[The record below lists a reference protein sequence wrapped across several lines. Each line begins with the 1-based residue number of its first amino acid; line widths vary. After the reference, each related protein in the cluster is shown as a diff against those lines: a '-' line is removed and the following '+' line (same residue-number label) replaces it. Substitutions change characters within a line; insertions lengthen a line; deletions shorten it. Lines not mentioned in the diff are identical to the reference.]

1 MSDPRNASFDNSA
14 QEQQRQQIVPSAAGA
29 KPASADQKDELSVQ
43 ALQPKSLD
51 EGALG
56 LVCTRSF
63 PAIIGTAD
71 MMLKSSGVTL
81 VGYEKTGSGYC
92 TAVVRGG
99 YADVKIAVAA
109 GKKTAEQ
116 FDQYVSSMMLP
127 RPWPNLDAVLP
138 ISTRFAEF
146 AERSGDFEATGALG
160 MIETRGFPAMVGASD
175 AMMKC
180 ANVELLTYETT
191 GSGLCTAIVQ
201 GRIGDVTMAVEAGM
215 NEAER
220 IGELHAIMV
229 IPRPLDDLMKALP
242 KPKRMAMEQ
251 PLPELAEKV
260 VPEQAIASQA
270 DQEIAAAPPAEQQF
284 ALPELEERVLV
295 PVELESAQP
304 LAQVQAL
311 NLPLEESDRQVERNP
326 LVETEVTE
334 NRPSSANLMSQRQLP
349 EVPADSEDN

>member
-1 MSDPRNASFDNSA
+1 MSDPRNVSSDNPA
-14 QEQQRQQIVPSAAGA
+14 QEQPTSAPEQQQIVPSAAGA
-29 KPASADQKDELSVQ
+29 KPASAEQKDELSVQ
-43 ALQPKSLD
+43 ALKPKALD

-146 AERSGDFEATGALG
+146 AERSGDFETTGAIG

-180 ANVELLTYETT
+180 ANVDLITYETT

-229 IPRPLDDLMKALP
+229 IPRPLDDLMKVMP
-242 KPKRMAMEQ
+242 KPKRMTMEQ
-251 PLPELAEKV
+251 PLPELAEKTA
-260 VPEQAIASQA
+260 PEQVIEQ
-270 DQEIAAAPPAEQQF
+270 APPAEQI
-284 ALPELEERVLV
+284 ALPELQERELV
-295 PVELESAQP
+295 PVEVQVAKPLANNQSLDLPQEELPLETSPFPEEGQEP
-304 LAQVQAL
+304 LAQPP
-311 NLPLEESDRQVERNP
+311 NL
-326 LVETEVTE
+326 
-334 NRPSSANLMSQRQLP
+334 SSKPQRELP
-349 EVPADSEDN
+349 EGKGNSNET